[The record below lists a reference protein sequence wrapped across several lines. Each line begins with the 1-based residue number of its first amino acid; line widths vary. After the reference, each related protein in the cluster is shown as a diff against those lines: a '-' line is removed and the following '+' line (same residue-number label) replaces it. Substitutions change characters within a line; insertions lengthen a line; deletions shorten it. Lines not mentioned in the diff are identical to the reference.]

1 MSWFYINGLGPQHTM
16 IEFKNCA

>member
-1 MSWFYINGLGPQHTM
+1 MSWFYINGLGPQHTV